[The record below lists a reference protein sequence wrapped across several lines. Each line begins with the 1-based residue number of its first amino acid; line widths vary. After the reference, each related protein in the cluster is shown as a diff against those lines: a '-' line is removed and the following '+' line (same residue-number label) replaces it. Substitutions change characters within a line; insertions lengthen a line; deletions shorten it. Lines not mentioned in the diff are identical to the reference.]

1 MTKKTGRLEFRLK
14 EIDETRI
21 YLLYEMKHNDL
32 MSKKCKR
39 ACRKLNCL
47 CSLFI
52 SAGPGCVSISAF
64 VSLVGILIGITS
76 SAVGLKMCAIN
87 AGIKK
92 YQEKTNKHD
101 KKVLL
106 GKAKL
111 DTIEVLISKV
121 LIDLFISNEEFVSVK
136 KCYKNIMRW
145 KKK

>member
-1 MTKKTGRLEFRLK
+1 
-14 EIDETRI
+14 
-21 YLLYEMKHNDL
+21 

-52 SAGPGCVSISAF
+52 SAGLGCVSISAF
-64 VSLVGILIGITS
+64 ASLVGILIGITS

-92 YQEKTNKHD
+92 YQEKRKKHNKI
-101 KKVLL
+101 VLL

-111 DTIEVLISKV
+111 DTIEVLISNA
-121 LIDLFISNEEFVSVK
+121 LIDLYISNDEFVSVK
-136 KCYKNIMRW
+136 KCYKNIMR
-145 KKK
+145 

>member
-1 MTKKTGRLEFRLK
+1 MKQEFIFYKKWN
-14 EIDETRI
+14 
-21 YLLYEMKHNDL
+21 NDL

-52 SAGPGCVSISAF
+52 SAGLGCVSIFAF
-64 VSLVGILIGITS
+64 ASLVGILIGITS
-76 SAVGLKMCAIN
+76 SAVGLKMCAVN

-92 YQEKTNKHD
+92 YQEKRKKHNKI
-101 KKVLL
+101 VLL

-111 DTIEVLISKV
+111 DTIEVLISNA
-121 LIDLFISNEEFVSVK
+121 LIDLYISNDEFVSVK